1 MHYLHKL
8 ILPVPAILGY
18 IFAVKD
24 LPQENAGIF
33 FFFFKI
39 KKGKLTLPR
48 LKRRKLGA

>member
-24 LPQENAGIF
+24 LPHENAGI
-33 FFFFKI
+33 FFFKI

-48 LKRRKLGA
+48 LKRKLGA

>member
-24 LPQENAGIF
+24 LPHENAGI

-48 LKRRKLGA
+48 LKRKLGA

>member
-24 LPQENAGIF
+24 LPHENAGIF
-33 FFFFKI
+33 FFQN
-39 KKGKLTLPR
+39 KKRLTNT
-48 LKRRKLGA
+48 A